1 MKGCGL
7 ICLALLIGGA
17 AVGESQPTVVSLD
30 YCADQFVMG
39 LADRDQILA
48 VSPHADRSF
57 SHLRDKADGLP
68 QVRALAED
76 VVALQPDLVVRSWGG
91 DARALGFY
99 EQLGIKTV
107 QIGYASDFE
116 GAARVTREI
125 GAALGQDERA
135 DTLIEQLEFNAP
147 ETGKSALYLTPGGVT
162 AGQGTM
168 VDAIMQAAGIE
179 NAVSQQGWVTLPLEK
194 LVQDPPERVLS
205 AFFGFDEDTASNW
218 SLSRHPAMQRILANA
233 ETIQMD
239 ESRLTCPAWFVAD
252 EARNVAEALR

>member
-1 MKGCGL
+1 MT
-7 ICLALLIGGA
+7 ALLVSGA
-17 AVGESQPTVVSLD
+17 AVGETKPTVVSLD

-39 LADRDQILA
+39 LADRKQILA

-68 QVRALAED
+68 KVRALAED

-91 DARALGFY
+91 DARALSFY
-99 EQLGIKTV
+99 EQIGIETV

-125 GAALGQDERA
+125 AEALGRGEKA
-135 DTLIEQLEFNAP
+135 EALIEQLDFEAP
-147 ETGKSALYLTPGGVT
+147 DLGKSALYLTPGGVT

-168 VDAIMQAAGIE
+168 VDAIMQAAGVE
-179 NAVSQQGWVTLPLEK
+179 NAVRQQGWVNLPLEA
-194 LVQDPPERVLS
+194 LVQNPPERVLS

-218 SLSRHPAMQRILANA
+218 SLSRHPAMQRILAEA
-233 ETIQMD
+233 ETVEMD

-252 EARNVAEALR
+252 EARAVAEALR